1 MTMTGGAAG
10 IAAPPLLEEDEPP
23 TWYVPLGVA
32 FGGIFGLR
40 YGAFAFAALLERGG
54 ARLRSSSASPSAA
67 CKCAAMSSSGIGV
80 PSS

>member
-10 IAAPPLLEEDEPP
+10 VAAPPLVEEDEPP
-23 TWYVPLGVA
+23 TWYVPLG
-32 FGGIFGLR
+32 GIFGLR
-40 YGAFAFAALLERGG
+40 SGFAFGALLERGG